1 MQFKDIIGHEEIK
14 KRLVNSVKNN
24 RISHAQM
31 FYGAEGTHKLA
42 LAIAYAQYIMCTNRG
57 DHDSCGECASCQQNS
72 KLQHPDLHFTY
83 PLPSKDY
90 EDSAELWR
98 RLILNNDGHV
108 SLDSWG
114 KLLEVENKQFTIYTD
129 QTLAIIR
136 EVGMRPFESD
146 FKIMIIWMIEK
157 LQNQAVSKLLKSLEE
172 PNDRTVFLIVSEN
185 YDDVISTIT
194 SRTQL
199 VKLNKFSD
207 NEIRNTLI
215 DKYHTDTIRA
225 SEIARIADGNFNYA
239 LSLHKGG
246 VDNSDL
252 SLFIELNRCAYSFAR
267 TGKDYQKL
275 FGAVEKI
282 AKLGREKI
290 KLFLEFSLLM
300 FEQGLYLNR
309 NIPNIAR
316 ITADEKSFLVKFNQF
331 VNHFNIQQL
340 SEETNNAIFHIYRNG
355 NANIV
360 LTDYAIKLGI
370 ALNKKD

>member
-57 DHDSCGECASCQQNS
+57 ENDSCGVCPSCQKNN
-72 KLQHPDLHFTY
+72 KIQHPDLHFTY
-83 PLPSKDY
+83 PMPSKDSY
-90 EDSAELWR
+90 ENPEAWR
-98 RLILNNDGHV
+98 NLIIKNDGHV
-108 SLDSWG
+108 SLDHWG
-114 KLLEVENKQFTIYTD
+114 KLLEVENKQFTIYTE
-129 QTLAIIR
+129 QTLGIIR

-146 FKIMIIWMIEK
+146 FKIIIIWMIEK
-157 LQNQAVSKLLKSLEE
+157 LQHQAVSKLLKSLEE
-172 PNDRTVFLIVSEN
+172 PNDRTIFLIISEN
-185 YDDVISTIT
+185 YEDVISTIT

-215 DKYHTDTIRA
+215 EKYQVDTIRA

-239 LSLHKGG
+239 LSLFKGG
-246 VDNSDL
+246 IDNSEL
-252 SLFIELNRCAYSFAR
+252 SLFIELNRNAFAYAR
-267 TGKDYQKL
+267 TGKEYQKL
-275 FGAVEKI
+275 FSCVEKI

-300 FEQGLYLNR
+300 FEQSLYLNR

-316 ITADEKSFLVKFNQF
+316 ITSDEKEFLLKFNQF
-331 VNHFNIQQL
+331 ITHHNIQQL
-340 SEETNNAIFHIYRNG
+340 FEETNKTIFHIERNG

-360 LTDYAIKLGI
+360 LTDYAIRIGI
-370 ALNKKD
+370 ALNKK